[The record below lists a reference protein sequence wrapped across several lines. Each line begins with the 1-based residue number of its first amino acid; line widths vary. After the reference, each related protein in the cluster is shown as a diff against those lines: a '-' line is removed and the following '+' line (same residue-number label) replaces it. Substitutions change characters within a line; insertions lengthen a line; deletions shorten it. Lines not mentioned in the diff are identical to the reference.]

1 EESTMSDETGS
12 AAEPGDGRRR
22 TGLLAAVLMTSA
34 VTVSAGCGYLDEADG
49 AEPIPRVERPRDITA
64 VADRPCELLTPQ
76 QAARFGL
83 DRPPRQ
89 IQGRLGNVE
98 CEWRSSQADVWVYIS
113 TFTNRPTLEQ
123 VYDRRESLAQFE
135 LTRIGGYPA
144 IVSRTDETLPVCD
157 IDIKPAERQS
167 VTVSYDSTE
176 FNQRPQEGCR
186 VGRQVAETVVSN
198 LPSTG

>member
-1 EESTMSDETGS
+1 MTAVLVAS
-12 AAEPGDGRRR
+12 AA
-22 TGLLAAVLMTSA
+22 LAASTAL
-34 VTVSAGCGYLDEADG
+34 AGCGYVDEAGG
-49 AEPIPRVERPRDITA
+49 AETIPRVERPRDITTL
-64 VADRPCELLTPQ
+64 ADQPCELLTPQ

-98 CEWRSSQADVWVYIS
+98 CEWRSSRADVWVYIS

-123 VYDRRESLAQFE
+123 VYARRESLAQFE

-144 IVSRTDETLPVCD
+144 IVSKTDETLPVCD
-157 IDIKPAERQS
+157 IDIKLAERQS

-186 VGRQVAETVVSN
+186 VGRQVAETVLSN
-198 LPSTG
+198 VPPAG